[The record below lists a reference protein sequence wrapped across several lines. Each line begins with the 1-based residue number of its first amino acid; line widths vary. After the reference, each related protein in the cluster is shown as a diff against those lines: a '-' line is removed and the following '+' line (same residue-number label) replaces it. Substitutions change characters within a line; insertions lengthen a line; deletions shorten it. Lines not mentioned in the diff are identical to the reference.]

1 MFLKSLQLRGFAAAL
16 LLAGALA
23 ATPEAGS
30 RAEDVNLKES
40 GSVEISQYQVA
51 FVFSGAL
58 GGGTLHYKG
67 KEYPFEV
74 GGLGVG
80 GLGAS
85 SLQATGKVYNLE
97 RVEDFIGAY
106 GQARMGVVLG
116 DQSTGTL
123 WLENPNGVYMELNA
137 ERVGA
142 MLSMGA
148 DAVYIGWKK

>member
-1 MFLKSLQLRGFAAAL
+1 MFVKPWLWRGLAATL
-16 LLAGALA
+16 VLAGALA
-23 ATPEAGS
+23 GASGESAL
-30 RAEDVNLKES
+30 ADDVNLKES
-40 GSVEISQYQVA
+40 GTVEISQYQVA
-51 FVFSGAL
+51 FVFSGSL
-58 GGGTLHYKG
+58 GGGTLHFKG

-97 RVEDFIGAY
+97 KVEDFIGAY

-116 DQSTGTL
+116 DQSSGTL
-123 WLENPNGVYMELNA
+123 WLENPNGVYMELEA

-148 DAVYIGWKK
+148 DAVYVGWKK